1 MPSRYS
7 IIQYVP
13 NPIADE
19 RINIG
24 VLAFDENL
32 VKVSFLKNWQC
43 VKDFGGEKIDFL
55 QDFAERMQVQA
66 NHGLLFPGDET
77 NETPKQDR

>member
-19 RINIG
+19 RIHIG

-32 VKVSFLKNWQC
+32 VKVSFLKNWQR
-43 VKDFGGEKIDFL
+43 VKDFGG
-55 QDFAERMQVQA
+55 
-66 NHGLLFPGDET
+66 
-77 NETPKQDR
+77 DRNLSVNL

>member
-32 VKVSFLKNWQC
+32 VKVSFLKNWQR
-43 VKDFGGEKIDFL
+43 VKDFGGENIDFL
-55 QDFAERMQVQA
+55 QDFAE
-66 NHGLLFPGDET
+66 
-77 NETPKQDR
+77 

>member
-1 MPSRYS
+1 MASRYS

-24 VLAFDENL
+24 VLAFEL
-32 VKVSFLKNWQC
+32 VS
-43 VKDFGGEKIDFL
+43 
-55 QDFAERMQVQA
+55 
-66 NHGLLFPGDET
+66 
-77 NETPKQDR
+77 